1 MNNLSAAIAISLFII
16 TCGIAVDTGACA
28 APSPSA
34 KAGRELEEHAA
45 KLLKCRSEGREA
57 GTYSAYEAC
66 KKDAGVE

>member
-1 MNNLSAAIAISLFII
+1 MNYLSVTVAALLFI
-16 TCGIAVDTGACA
+16 GACA

-34 KAGRELEEHAA
+34 KAGKELEDHAA

-57 GTYSAYEAC
+57 GTYAAYEAC